1 MTVRVGINGFG
12 RIGRNF
18 WRAAAASGQDIE
30 IVAVNDLTSPE
41 VLAHL
46 LKYDS
51 ILGKL
56 SEDVEADGEGIKVA
70 GNTMKVLS
78 ERDPAS
84 LPWGD
89 LGVVVFF
96 VVQDIVADPVLVQRD
111 LLVVLLVHEDIIL
124 AILVEILHGPLV
136 KEGDLD
142 LVFRLETPRR
152 DGAGFEVLEL

>member
-1 MTVRVGINGFG
+1 MPIGAARAADRGDGCRRDTWRSVVTVRVGINGFG

-18 WRAAAASGQDIE
+18 WRAAAASGKDIE

-51 ILGKL
+51 ILGVL
-56 SEDVEADGEGIKVA
+56 SEDVAASDGGIRIA
-70 GNTMKVLS
+70 GKTMKVLS

-89 LGVVVFF
+89 LGVDVV
-96 VVQDIVADPVLVQRD
+96 
-111 LLVVLLVHEDIIL
+111 
-124 AILVEILHGPLV
+124 VES
-136 KEGDLD
+136 
-142 LVFRLETPRR
+142 T
-152 DGAGFEVLEL
+152 GF